1 MKVVVWTL
9 MGSKHERVP
18 AALRA
23 LGGSAGGWPLFLGA
37 GRQKKPCPSSVPGNC
52 PISSLSYPLKNVCV
66 RGRRGFLEL
75 LDFCLVFCWRLR
87 PSCLRRKKCK
97 IPFGFFSP
105 LISFLQTYKAALNF
119 GLFSSIRWKAA
130 GQNKMSS
137 FFFGNMD
144 YSGYVSLNKQTD

>member
-1 MKVVVWTL
+1 MQVVVWTL
-9 MGSKHERVP
+9 VGSKHERVP

-23 LGGSAGGWPLFLGA
+23 PAGGWPLFLGA

-87 PSCLRRKKCK
+87 PSCLRRKNVKSLSV
-97 IPFGFFSP
+97 FLP
-105 LISFLQTYKAALNF
+105 LISFLQTYKAALKF
-119 GLFSSIRWKAA
+119 GLFGSIRWKAA